1 MIGAEARQQYWDQV
15 SRLFASPAF
24 RQLCR
29 YVLAGFCVTQ
39 LAAFIY
45 SVLVFHFAVAPLRAN
60 IVSTSVGLGIG
71 FLVHNRWSFAGGA
84 AKTETGKLARFMLT
98 SLVALSVNSLW
109 VWLLVSE
116 LRLSPLAPV
125 PMMMFVTPWVS
136 FFVNR
141 HWVFKAV

>member
-1 MIGAEARQQYWDQV
+1 MIGTQARQQYWAQV
-15 SRLFASPAF
+15 ARLLASPAV
-24 RQLCR
+24 RQLLR

-45 SVLVFHFAVAPLRAN
+45 SALVFYLFVAPLRAN
-60 IVSTSVGLGIG
+60 FISTSFGLCIG
-71 FLVHNRWSFAGGA
+71 YLVHNRWSFAGGL
-84 AKTETGKLARFMLT
+84 AKSETGKLARFLLT
-98 SLVALSVNSLW
+98 SLVALAVNSLW

-116 LRLSPLAPV
+116 LQLSPLAPV
-125 PMMMFVTPWVS
+125 PMMMLVTPWVS